1 MMRHGAGRQKNE
13 SQPIASVPG
22 PDRRRAA
29 RAGGDLALRQLIEDM
44 GVETLMWGSND
55 PHPDGWGGSTA

>member
-29 RAGGDLALRQLIEDM
+29 RAGGDLALRQFYGLIV
-44 GVETLMWGSND
+44 GGAPVSAGSRMRR
-55 PHPDGWGGSTA
+55 PP